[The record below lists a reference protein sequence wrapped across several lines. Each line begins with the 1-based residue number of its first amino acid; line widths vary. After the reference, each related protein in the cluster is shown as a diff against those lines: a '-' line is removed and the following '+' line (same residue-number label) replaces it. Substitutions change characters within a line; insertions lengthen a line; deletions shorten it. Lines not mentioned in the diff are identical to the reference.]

1 MRLQSLPGQ
10 RNPYDLRIGNNTQK
24 NEFFTFNIDYL
35 FVIKRVTDCK
45 AVLVCPAK
53 PKAKKSGRVSYRIF
67 VEKSDVPKVIA
78 ENQIRQLFLY
88 KIQSC

>member
-1 MRLQSLPGQ
+1 M
-10 RNPYDLRIGNNTQK
+10 
-24 NEFFTFNIDYL
+24 FNIDYL
-35 FVIKRVTDCK
+35 FVIKGVTDYK
-45 AVLVCPAK
+45 AFLECPAK

-88 KIQSC
+88 KIQSCWQKAVTLNEEPSP

>member
-24 NEFFTFNIDYL
+24 NEFFTFNIVYL

-45 AVLVCPAK
+45 AFLVCPAK
-53 PKAKKSGRVSYRIF
+53 PKAKKSGRVSYRILW
-67 VEKSDVPKVIA
+67 KRATCRK
-78 ENQIRQLFLY
+78 
-88 KIQSC
+88 

>member
-1 MRLQSLPGQ
+1 M
-10 RNPYDLRIGNNTQK
+10 
-24 NEFFTFNIDYL
+24 FNIDYL
-35 FVIKRVTDCK
+35 FVIKGVTDCK
-45 AVLVCPAK
+45 AFIACPAK

-88 KIQSC
+88 KIQSY

>member
-1 MRLQSLPGQ
+1 ME
-10 RNPYDLRIGNNTQK
+10 K
-24 NEFFTFNIDYL
+24 NEFFLFNIDYL
-35 FVIKRVTDCK
+35 FAIKRITDCK
-45 AVLVCPAK
+45 AFLACPAK

-67 VEKSDVPKVIA
+67 VEKSDVPKVIV

>member
-45 AVLVCPAK
+45 AFLACPAK

-78 ENQIRQLFLY
+78 ENQIRQLFRSKGY
-88 KIQSC
+88 